1 MLNKNAPIGVLDSGV
16 GGLSVLKCLKE
27 LLPNENFIYLGDT
40 ARTPYGP
47 RSEKEVRQ
55 FVGEMLDYFETQ
67 STKLVVIAC
76 NTLTVL
82 GVDTLKGN
90 HKFDIVGMSKG
101 AKLVLNAS
109 NNKTIGVFA
118 TEFTINSGAHKA
130 AIMSLDSSAI
140 VVPKACPR
148 FVPLIEGE
156 KFGSSEIADAV
167 AEYAA
172 PVKNAGVDTLILSC
186 THYPFIKKEIEHEMG
201 DQVKVIDVM
210 QDFCRKVLW
219 AILPFVL
226 LPIWQEASVLLPACS
241 ALLPVNSEK
250 YVWIKDYEHSGCCC
264 CGVLFVFDFNK

>member
-16 GGLSVLKCLKE
+16 GGLSVLKCLRE
-27 LLPNENFIYLGDT
+27 LMPHENFIYLGDT

-55 FVGEMLDYFETQ
+55 FVGEMLEYFETQ
-67 STKLVVIAC
+67 GTKLVVIAC

-90 HKFDIVGMSKG
+90 HEFDIVGMSKG
-101 AKLVLNAS
+101 ARLVLNGS

-201 DQVKVIDVM
+201 DQVKVIDPAD
-210 QDFCRKVLW
+210 QTALDAQAVLCN
-219 AILPFVL
+219 AGL
-226 LPIWQEASVLLPACS
+226 LSEGAMGHTTICFTADLARGKRIASRMFSITSCEFREVCLDKRL
-241 ALLPVNSEK
+241 
-250 YVWIKDYEHSGCCC
+250 
-264 CGVLFVFDFNK
+264 